1 MIQAIPSSLP
11 TLSKSSVAAGGTG
24 FEQVLQELPSLGK
37 IAEAAGGGFL
47 AGGPVGAAVS
57 GGLALLHAALGAPA
71 PPAGDQ
77 VTGDTSVVLRAEALL
92 KAYDP
97 LAHH

>member
-11 TLSKSSVAAGGTG
+11 VVSKPAAAAGGSG
-24 FEQVLQELPSLGK
+24 FERLLQELPGLGK

-57 GGLALLHAALGAPA
+57 GGLALLHAALGPPT

-77 VTGDTSVVLRAEALL
+77 VTGDASVVLRTEALL

-97 LAHH
+97 LAHR